1 MNGLAK
7 TRLLR
12 SVKSKG
18 MEIMF
23 KVRYK
28 SASFILKLA
37 QVPDLIYQGPR
48 EQGVEDTLLI
58 SDFILGG
65 QDFFLTNSLK
75 F

>member
-48 EQGVEDTLLI
+48 EQGVEDTLP
-58 SDFILGG
+58 D
-65 QDFFLTNSLK
+65 
-75 F
+75 